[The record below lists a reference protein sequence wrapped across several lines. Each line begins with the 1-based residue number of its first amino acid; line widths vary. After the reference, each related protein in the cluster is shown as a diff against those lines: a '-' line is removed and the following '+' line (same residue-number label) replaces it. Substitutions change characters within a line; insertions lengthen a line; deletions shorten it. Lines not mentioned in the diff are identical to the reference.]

1 MQRYQLR
8 AGSKDEHT
16 YSATEDAH
24 LYKPRS
30 LDYVLQWLL

>member
-16 YSATEDAH
+16 YSATRDAH
-24 LYKPRS
+24 LYEPRS